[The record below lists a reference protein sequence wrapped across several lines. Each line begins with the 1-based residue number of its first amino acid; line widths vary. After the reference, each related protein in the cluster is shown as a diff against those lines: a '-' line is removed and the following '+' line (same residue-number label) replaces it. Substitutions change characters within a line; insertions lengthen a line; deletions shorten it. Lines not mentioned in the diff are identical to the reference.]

1 MTDVKRKALSRSRSV
16 KSTVCARTLCAKG
29 RSDNAAAPA
38 EPLWGC
44 AVYIRV
50 CRCVAR
56 QPGAST
62 TLKPTSTVKRAVY
75 DALLD

>member
-1 MTDVKRKALSRSRSV
+1 MAVGSCRVGSGRGRG
-16 KSTVCARTLCAKG
+16 ARA
-29 RSDNAAAPA
+29 
-38 EPLWGC
+38 
-44 AVYIRV
+44 
-50 CRCVAR
+50 RCVAR

>member
-1 MTDVKRKALSRSRSV
+1 MFMHMCDVCHV
-16 KSTVCARTLCAKG
+16 VG
-29 RSDNAAAPA
+29 RVR
-38 EPLWGC
+38 L
-44 AVYIRV
+44 
-50 CRCVAR
+50 RCVAR